1 MCRVTNQRLD
11 CEFQLKLLRAA
22 CVCAGKIWGRISLEC
37 IVKMNDYVYPLL
49 DTTATT
55 TTTSADF
62 PFLPPAVA
70 RFTYTDTDILTSSQR
85 VSVRVIRCRRVAA
98 AAKMPNLSTAYLL
111 RAKF

>member
-1 MCRVTNQRLD
+1 
-11 CEFQLKLLRAA
+11 
-22 CVCAGKIWGRISLEC
+22 
-37 IVKMNDYVYPLL
+37 MNDYVYPLL
-49 DTTATT
+49 DTTTTT

-70 RFTYTDTDILTSSQR
+70 RFTYTDILTSSQR
-85 VSVRVIRCRRVAA
+85 VSVRVIRCRRVATAATVA

>member
-1 MCRVTNQRLD
+1 M
-11 CEFQLKLLRAA
+11 
-22 CVCAGKIWGRISLEC
+22 CAGKIWGRISLEC

-55 TTTSADF
+55 TSADF

-70 RFTYTDTDILTSSQR
+70 RFTYTDILTSSQR

>member
-1 MCRVTNQRLD
+1 
-11 CEFQLKLLRAA
+11 
-22 CVCAGKIWGRISLEC
+22 
-37 IVKMNDYVYPLL
+37 MNDYVYPLL
-49 DTTATT
+49 DTTTTT

-70 RFTYTDTDILTSSQR
+70 RFTYTDILTSSQR

-98 AAKMPNLSTAYLL
+98 AATVAAAKMPNLSTAYLL

>member
-1 MCRVTNQRLD
+1 
-11 CEFQLKLLRAA
+11 
-22 CVCAGKIWGRISLEC
+22 
-37 IVKMNDYVYPLL
+37 MNDYVYPLL
-49 DTTATT
+49 DTTTTTT

-70 RFTYTDTDILTSSQR
+70 RFTYTDILTSSQR

-98 AAKMPNLSTAYLL
+98 AAAANVAVAKMPNLSTAYLL

>member
-1 MCRVTNQRLD
+1 MCGDRFGA
-11 CEFQLKLLRAA
+11 E
-22 CVCAGKIWGRISLEC
+22 SLEC

-49 DTTATT
+49 DTTTTTT

-70 RFTYTDTDILTSSQR
+70 RFTYTDILTSSQR

-98 AAKMPNLSTAYLL
+98 ALVAATVAAAKMPNLSTAYLL

>member
-1 MCRVTNQRLD
+1 M
-11 CEFQLKLLRAA
+11 
-22 CVCAGKIWGRISLEC
+22 CVCGERSGAESLEC

-49 DTTATT
+49 DTTTT

-70 RFTYTDTDILTSSQR
+70 RFTYTDILTSSQR

-98 AAKMPNLSTAYLL
+98 ALVAAAAAKMPNLSTAYLL

>member
-1 MCRVTNQRLD
+1 MYGERSGA
-11 CEFQLKLLRAA
+11 E
-22 CVCAGKIWGRISLEC
+22 SLEC

-49 DTTATT
+49 DTSTTTTT

-70 RFTYTDTDILTSSQR
+70 RFTYTDILTSSQR

-98 AAKMPNLSTAYLL
+98 DLVAATVAAAKMPNLSTAYLL

>member
-1 MCRVTNQRLD
+1 
-11 CEFQLKLLRAA
+11 
-22 CVCAGKIWGRISLEC
+22 
-37 IVKMNDYVYPLL
+37 MNDYVYPLL
-49 DTTATT
+49 DTTTT

-70 RFTYTDTDILTSSQR
+70 RFTYTDILTSSQR

-98 AAKMPNLSTAYLL
+98 AAAATVAPAKMPNLSTAYLL